1 MADTI
6 QYKSRKDGL
15 FTTIFIFIGALLF
28 GIAVFNFQQNITSYI
43 ATIIIL
49 LTLSFL
55 AWIFFGTKYEISSEY
70 LNYKSGPIFGKI
82 KIENI
87 KEIEKEKT
95 LWVVLKPATA
105 QKGLIIK
112 YNKFDEIYITPLT
125 NDSFIEELLKLNPTI
140 QVK

>member
-15 FTTIFIFIGALLF
+15 FTTIFILIGALLF

-82 KIENI
+82 KIANI

-95 LWVVLKPATA
+95 LWVGLKPATA

-140 QVK
+140 QIN